1 MNHPAQATAA
11 TEKRM
16 NYGQCQAIKVL
27 AAHRMNLA
35 PACVADATAMMQGA
49 SVHPIVFASV
59 SREACRIHNAL
70 ALDETSVRAANGH
83 VATLMAEYGF
93 A

>member
-1 MNHPAQATAA
+1 
-11 TEKRM
+11 M

-27 AAHRMNLA
+27 AAHRMNLD
-35 PACVADATAMMQGA
+35 PSYVADATAMMQGA
-49 SVHPIVFASV
+49 SVHPIVSASV

-70 ALDETSVRAANGH
+70 ALDETNVRVANGH

>member
-1 MNHPAQATAA
+1 MNNPSEPNAQ
-11 TEKRM
+11 KKKPM

-27 AAHRMNLA
+27 AAHRMNLD

-49 SVHPIVFASV
+49 SVHPMAAASV
-59 SREACRIHNAL
+59 EREACRIHNAL